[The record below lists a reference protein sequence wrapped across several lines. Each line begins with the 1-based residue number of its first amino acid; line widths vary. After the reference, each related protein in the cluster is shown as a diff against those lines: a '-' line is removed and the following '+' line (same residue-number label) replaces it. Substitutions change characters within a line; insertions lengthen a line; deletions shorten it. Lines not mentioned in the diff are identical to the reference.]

1 VKDVPILPQSYSAAR
16 LACLSAVF
24 MAGLIPNPQLIVQ
37 VYPARLVEPGSP
49 REIYSCNS

>member
-1 VKDVPILPQSYSAAR
+1 MYR
-16 LACLSAVF
+16 FCLKVIPPPVWRVGRRF